1 MELKEGQLIEAIKCP
16 KMETINGG
24 IETIYTFS
32 DTHVFKDGILYA
44 EILERKGLDFKM
56 KLISENKHLNGV
68 IRNFT
73 VINNKHT
80 T

>member
-1 MELKEGQLIEAIKCP
+1 MEQEAEQLIEAIKCQN
-16 KMETINGG
+16 TQTTNGG

-44 EILERKGLDFKM
+44 EILERKGLNFKM